1 MVLSTTLVKLVGI
14 AEQNGT
20 NTIKQQYILFTET
33 IQLRYD
39 T

>member
-1 MVLSTTLVKLVGI
+1 MVPSTTLVKLVGI

-20 NTIKQQYILFTET
+20 NTIKQQYIFTET
-33 IQLRYD
+33 MQLRYD